1 MKESILESDGV
12 VDNPLRS
19 CKRYIK
25 QANKTNELEEL
36 NEKNYYFLL

>member
-12 VDNPLRS
+12 VDNPLQS
-19 CKRYIK
+19 CKRCIK